1 VFQPIVALDT
11 ATTVAYEALSRGP
24 VDTPLESPDALFAA
38 ARSASRVIEL
48 DWTCRCAAFR
58 AAFESGLRAP
68 TRLFVNTE
76 PLAVGA
82 GCPTHLVADWMLAY
96 RELDIVVELTER
108 FLLDAPAELLRV
120 RGTLEELGWELA
132 LDDVGA
138 GDAGVALLP
147 VLKPGVVKLDRSL
160 LAATPDR
167 AQRAV
172 LTAVQAYVERSGATM
187 VAEGI
192 EDERGLQR
200 AQALGAHW
208 GQGWLFGR
216 PAPLAVPPA
225 PPAPVRRGPSAT
237 RGSRAREDPFDALAS
252 GGSEQPH
259 STGVVRRGLTSV
271 CLAAREAD
279 PGALL
284 LVQLGSREL
293 EPDGLYALLHELR
306 GTCAL
311 VVLLTGADV
320 PVRSQTLRTTVLDDR
335 EDSARDGAAVLL
347 GPDRSQAFLARPA
360 ADGPGAWR
368 TRSSHDRVLVEQTA
382 QALLSRA
389 APLRRGGHRE
399 QVLSAC

>member
-1 VFQPIVALDT
+1 MTASAPRPPAAASSAAGRRSVPSGRPRGRRSLDDAPAGATLDLALAEGVRTVFQPIVALDT

-24 VDTPLESPDALFAA
+24 VDTLLESPDALFAA

-167 AQRAV
+167 AQRA
-172 LTAVQAYVERSGATM
+172 
-187 VAEGI
+187 
-192 EDERGLQR
+192 
-200 AQALGAHW
+200 
-208 GQGWLFGR
+208 
-216 PAPLAVPPA
+216 
-225 PPAPVRRGPSAT
+225 
-237 RGSRAREDPFDALAS
+237 
-252 GGSEQPH
+252 
-259 STGVVRRGLTSV
+259 
-271 CLAAREAD
+271 C
-279 PGALL
+279 
-284 LVQLGSREL
+284 
-293 EPDGLYALLHELR
+293 
-306 GTCAL
+306 
-311 VVLLTGADV
+311 
-320 PVRSQTLRTTVLDDR
+320 
-335 EDSARDGAAVLL
+335 
-347 GPDRSQAFLARPA
+347 
-360 ADGPGAWR
+360 
-368 TRSSHDRVLVEQTA
+368 
-382 QALLSRA
+382 
-389 APLRRGGHRE
+389 
-399 QVLSAC
+399 